1 MHRTAHVPRACRDRT
16 LFRAFLPLQPGPI
29 SHLPGRISSREVPRG
44 QGAGRAWA
52 PLPEAPSSL
61 SPVLQ
66 GLEEA
71 PCRVWLS
78 SRPSLSWSLFCPT
91 PSWGCCPK
99 RTNRVWGRHILAG
112 SPWRL
117 LPQGCSI
124 HPRSRQQP
132 WLPPPQP
139 AMGPHQ
145 PGPTPWTT
153 QSLTVQNSR

>member
-1 MHRTAHVPRACRDRT
+1 MSPEPAGTVRFSGHFSLSSQGPSHTCLGRSSPGKSQEDREQEG
-16 LFRAFLPLQPGPI
+16 RGP
-29 SHLPGRISSREVPRG
+29 HFQRP
-44 QGAGRAWA
+44 
-52 PLPEAPSSL
+52 PSSL

-78 SRPSLSWSLFCPT
+78 SPPSLSWSLSCPT
-91 PSWGCCPK
+91 RSWGCCPK